1 MLCGMPIYRLYRIN
15 EEGRIEEP
23 PVLLQ
28 LATDDAALREAKRH
42 VDGHNIEVWK
52 DDGLVGLVTPDENL
66 SS

>member
-1 MLCGMPIYRLYRIN
+1 MPIYRLYRIN

-28 LATDDAALREAKRH
+28 LATDEAALREAKRH

-52 DDGLVGLVTPDENL
+52 DARLVGLVTPNDKR
-66 SS
+66 SA